1 MRLILPLFL
10 QKAVNKMGHQFQ
22 QQQQQYRRQTQNKPE
37 GSISIDYVPPTAKS
51 GKTDKLGDFVDFEDL
66 KEK

>member
-1 MRLILPLFL
+1 MFL
-10 QKAVNKMGHQFQ
+10 EKAVNRMNGQFQ
-22 QQQQQYRRQTQNKPE
+22 QQQQQYRQKTQRKPD

-51 GKTDKLGDFVDFEDL
+51 GKTEKLGDFVDFEDV